1 MKAEFGKTQSL
12 LLGPGFGLASS
23 TKDFLERLVRDI
35 DPQASKGAQLEF
47 PPSVIDADGLKLL
60 TQLDGWREA
69 LPSGS
74 VLTPHPGEMSQ
85 MTGTS
90 KKEIQSDRVA
100 TAQEWAG
107 RWGHVV
113 VLKGAFTVVASPM
126 GETAVIPIA
135 TPALARAGTGDVL
148 AGAIAG
154 LIAQGVSTYEASILG
169 AYLHARAG
177 LHAEK
182 RLRTSASVLAG
193 DVATALPLAMQE
205 LWRTG

>member
-1 MKAEFGKTQSL
+1 MQAEFAKTQSL
-12 LLGPGFGLASS
+12 LLGPGFGLAPA
-23 TKDFLERLVRDI
+23 TKDFLEHIVRNAVSPESV
-35 DPQASKGAQLEF
+35 DPPAYF
-47 PPSVIDADGLKLL
+47 PPTVIDADGLKLL
-60 TQLDGWREA
+60 IQIEGWHES
-69 LPSGS
+69 LPKGS

-205 LWRTG
+205 LTRTG